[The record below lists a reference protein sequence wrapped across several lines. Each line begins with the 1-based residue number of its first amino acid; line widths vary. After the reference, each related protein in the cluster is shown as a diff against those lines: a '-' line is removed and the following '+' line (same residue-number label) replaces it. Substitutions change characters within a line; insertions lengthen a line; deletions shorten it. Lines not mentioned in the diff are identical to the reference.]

1 MQAQVKDQQN
11 TASSHPVFYF
21 YLYGMPVF
29 FVYVFCMIKTHLCM
43 QETPP
48 NISIP
53 SLGYSVVLIIIVS
66 FSPGVRFSVLNFRL
80 PDWRFLI
87 NWRSAFV

>member
-11 TASSHPVFYF
+11 TASSPPVFYF
-21 YLYGMPVF
+21 YLYGMPAF
-29 FVYVFCMIKTHLCM
+29 FVYFFCMIKTHLCV

-53 SLGYSVVLIIIVS
+53 GLGYSVVLKTIVS
-66 FSPGVRFSVLNFRL
+66 FLTRCEVLGFELPFVRLAVS
-80 PDWRFLI
+80 D
-87 NWRSAFV
+87 

>member
-11 TASSHPVFYF
+11 TASSPPVFYF
-21 YLYGMPVF
+21 YLYGMPIF
-29 FVYVFCMIKTHLCM
+29 FVYFFCIIKTHLCV

-53 SLGYSVVLIIIVS
+53 GLGYSVVLKTIVS
-66 FSPGVRFSVLNFRL
+66 FSPGVRFSALNFRL
-80 PDWRFLI
+80 SDWRFLI